1 MTQPKPPTKETFEA
15 LSNFRYQ
22 LRVFMRFSEDAAAAQ
37 GITSLQYQLLLHVCG
52 FPGREWATVGEL
64 AERLQSQHHGTVAL
78 VTRCEEAGLVERRRD
93 PTDRRQVQVHLL
105 PDGRRHLRKLAALHR
120 GELGALYRAIGQLK
134 DEAAWLEREG
144 ERDGDP
150 VSRGPRESARRPV
163 G

>member
-1 MTQPKPPTKETFEA
+1 MTQRKPPTKETFEA

-22 LRVFMRFSEDAAAAQ
+22 LRMFMRFSEDAAAAQ

-52 FPGREWATVGEL
+52 FPGREWATIGEL

-134 DEAAWLEREG
+134 DEAAWLEQEG
-144 ERDGDP
+144 ERDGDAL
-150 VSRGPRESARRPV
+150 SRDPRGSARRP
-163 G
+163 GG